1 MPLLVLGT
9 INNAHSLYQ
18 TACTLTLHNAH
29 PLDLMSSSP
38 LQVLGMI
45 DNPHYLY
52 RMTVL
57 VAIASLAPAVP
68 HDCLCHNMLPVMVA
82 CARDKVRDA
91 CPQAVESA
99 SAGAKLMVMRTLP
112 CIVLQPCQ
120 NSFCKGSFPRH
131 FQHLSGAVCTHLCC
145 MKYAGFPWCS
155 LA

>member
-1 MPLLVLGT
+1 MPTPCTGQHALVHCTMHNLMT
-9 INNAHSLYQ
+9 SL
-18 TACTLTLHNAH
+18 
-29 PLDLMSSSP
+29 SSFL

-91 CPQAVESA
+91 CPQAVASA
-99 SAGAKLMVMRTLP
+99 SAGPNLLVMRKLS
-112 CIVLQPCQ
+112 CAVLRLGQ
-120 NSFCKGSFPRH
+120 SSLCKGAFLKW
-131 FQHLSGAVCTHLCC
+131 QICLVL
-145 MKYAGFPWCS
+145 YAHTFACQI
-155 LA
+155 L

>member
-1 MPLLVLGT
+1 MISLHSPL
-9 INNAHSLYQ
+9 
-18 TACTLTLHNAH
+18 
-29 PLDLMSSSP
+29 

-91 CPQAVESA
+91 C
-99 SAGAKLMVMRTLP
+99 T
-112 CIVLQPCQ
+112 
-120 NSFCKGSFPRH
+120 
-131 FQHLSGAVCTHLCC
+131 
-145 MKYAGFPWCS
+145 
-155 LA
+155 

>member
-1 MPLLVLGT
+1 MPSSCSGQHALSRCTVRTLM
-9 INNAHSLYQ
+9 ISPHS
-18 TACTLTLHNAH
+18 
-29 PLDLMSSSP
+29 PL

-91 CPQAVESA
+91 C
-99 SAGAKLMVMRTLP
+99 T
-112 CIVLQPCQ
+112 
-120 NSFCKGSFPRH
+120 
-131 FQHLSGAVCTHLCC
+131 
-145 MKYAGFPWCS
+145 
-155 LA
+155 